1 MKARS
6 SIPPWKRPGWV
17 LWFVLAAVCSC
28 WFILHMPVDS
38 RRMRDAPTTATQTAD
53 ASPARGALGGVLPTQ
68 ASGQPSDAERIFM
81 KLETFGRLFA
91 IVGIAAFCGGLMEA
105 RQWHM
110 VLALLMGRLTRKS
123 WALPCLQR
131 SVPTPLPTA
140 FW

>member
-1 MKARS
+1 
-6 SIPPWKRPGWV
+6 
-17 LWFVLAAVCSC
+17 
-28 WFILHMPVDS
+28 
-38 RRMRDAPTTATQTAD
+38 
-53 ASPARGALGGVLPTQ
+53 
-68 ASGQPSDAERIFM
+68 M

-110 VLALLMGRLTRKS
+110 VLALLMGRLTRMARLPEIV
-123 WALPCLQR
+123 ALPCLQR